1 MVVGIDKFREF
12 FSNFEDNYII
22 IGGTA
27 CEFHEESFAQIP
39 RATKDID
46 IILIVEALSSA
57 FVSRFWDFV
66 KAARYK
72 MKQKGIGG
80 YGNVK
85 HEYYRFM
92 KPEDHSFPYQIELF
106 SRSLGLIN
114 FPEDARI
121 TPIPVNDDLSSL
133 SAILMDDE
141 YYHFTIDHSVME
153 EGIHIATIERLICLK
168 SKAFL
173 DLKKRKNAGEQIDSR
188 NIEKHKKDVFR
199 LVAML
204 APEDKFNLPDKLKS
218 DIRTFL
224 NVAGKET
231 PNPDFFRAAG
241 LRDINVNDLINQIK
255 HSFIE

>member
-1 MVVGIDKFREF
+1 
-12 FSNFEDNYII
+12 
-22 IGGTA
+22 
-27 CEFHEESFAQIP
+27 
-39 RATKDID
+39 
-46 IILIVEALSSA
+46 
-57 FVSRFWDFV
+57 
-66 KAARYK
+66 

-153 EGIHIATIERLICLK
+153 EGIHIATIERPYM
-168 SKAFL
+168 S
-173 DLKKRKNAGEQIDSR
+173 
-188 NIEKHKKDVFR
+188 
-199 LVAML
+199 
-204 APEDKFNLPDKLKS
+204 
-218 DIRTFL
+218 
-224 NVAGKET
+224 
-231 PNPDFFRAAG
+231 
-241 LRDINVNDLINQIK
+241 
-255 HSFIE
+255 